1 MSVGRPMLRK
11 RLVAGTLL
19 AAAVGVVLLLDGHTA
34 PNYPALFTVAMLA
47 GVLCTRELHGL
58 FAAASRPGLALTTRG
73 VVAVLAANWVQ
84 PVLAA
89 AGLPAPVS
97 PWHPVLLAFAG
108 FVVAAFLVEMA
119 TYAGPTGGVGRIAHA
134 VLAVAYL
141 GLLPSTFLQLRWF
154 DPHDSGWLLALV
166 VFVPKCGDIGAYTTG
181 RLVGRTPFAPRL
193 SPKKTWEGF
202 AGGLALSVG
211 TAISFDTAHPLFR
224 GGWPEAVGFGLAV
237 GTAAVLGD
245 LAESLIKRESGQKD
259 AASSV
264 PGFGGVLDVLDS
276 VLFAAPVAYVWV
288 AGNYAIR

>member
-1 MSVGRPMLRK
+1 MLRK

-19 AAAVGVVLLLDGHTA
+19 AAAVGVGLWLDGSAA
-34 PNYPALFTVAMLA
+34 PYYPALFAAAVLA
-47 GVLCTRELHGL
+47 AVLCTRELLGL
-58 FAAASRPGLALTTRG
+58 IAHPHRPNRALTTAG
-73 VVAVLAANWVQ
+73 GVAVLAANWVQ
-84 PVLAA
+84 PVF
-89 AGLPAPVS
+89 LPAAD

-108 FVVAAFLVEMA
+108 FVLAAFLVEMA
-119 TYAGPTGGVGRIAHA
+119 TYTGPTGGVGRIAHA

-141 GLLPSTFLQLRWF
+141 GLLPSAFLRLRWL

-166 VFVPKCGDIGAYTTG
+166 VFVPKCGDIGAYTAG
-181 RLVGRTPFAPRL
+181 RIVGRTPFARRL

-202 AGGLALSVG
+202 AGGLALSAG
-211 TAISFDTAHPLFR
+211 TAVGIDAYHPLFR
-224 GGWPEAVGFGLAV
+224 GGWPEAVGFGLTV

-264 PGFGGVLDVLDS
+264 PGFGGVLDILDS

-288 AGNYAIR
+288 AGNWGIRE